1 MRVDE
6 VMQTRVRPFHDRD
19 MIDLQADQ
27 PRFRSM
33 PVVPVIDAG
42 GRAVGTV
49 SRTDLLAVAA
59 ECRRR
64 VAVRDVMR
72 QPPTMAQEEME
83 LTSAVELMRRHQLS
97 ALMVVNDGGRYRGLL
112 CDRDAL
118 EALAGRAP
126 PREMLELEVER
137 VMSPDPAVIGE
148 EATVLDAAR
157 ILIEGGFRHLPVVD
171 TDRRLVGIISERDI
185 RSVAGDLFALGRLN
199 EDELGDSITSLMA
212 SSPIAVRTGT
222 ALVDVIDV
230 FTREKVGALPVID
243 DDERVVGIVSY
254 IDVLRLFRE
263 PAVVAAE
270 HETAGL

>member
-6 VMQTRVRPFHDRD
+6 VMRTKVRPFHERD
-19 MIDLQADQ
+19 VIDLMADQ

-33 PVVPVIDAG
+33 PVIPVIDAE

-49 SRTDLLAVAA
+49 SRSELLAVAA
-59 ECRRR
+59 DCRRR
-64 VAVRDVMR
+64 APVHEISR
-72 QPPTMAQEEME
+72 QPPAMAREEMD
-83 LTSAVELMRRHQLS
+83 LSSAVELMRRHRLS
-97 ALMVVNDGGRYRGLL
+97 AMVVVNGAGRYRGIL
-112 CDRDAL
+112 CERDVL

-126 PREMLELEVER
+126 LREMLDLEVER
-137 VMSPDPAVIGE
+137 VMSLDPAVIGE
-148 EATVLDAAR
+148 DASVLDAAR

-171 TDRRLVGIISERDI
+171 TDRRLVGIVSERDL
-185 RSVAGDLFALGRLN
+185 RSVAGDLLDLGRSDNDLS
-199 EDELGDSITSLMA
+199 ESISTLMA

-222 ALVDVIDV
+222 PLTEVIDV

-263 PAVVAAE
+263 PSTVAAE